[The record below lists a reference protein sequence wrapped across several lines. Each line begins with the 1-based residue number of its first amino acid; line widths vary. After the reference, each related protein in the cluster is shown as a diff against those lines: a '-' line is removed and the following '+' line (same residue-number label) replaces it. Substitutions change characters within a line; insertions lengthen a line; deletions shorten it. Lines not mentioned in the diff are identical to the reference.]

1 MQAYRNTYKHFLVP
15 FSTKDLPSTLGIL
28 PLVYKRQRG
37 RPKTKRIRK
46 GAWKRKTTRCG
57 NCHGTGHN
65 SQSCR
70 HAPATNIRRER
81 ARDRESSITSK
92 SETESNSSQE
102 DQESL
107 NSDDLQDIQF
117 QAELERYD
125 AIIARAWEIENRR
138 RQEEL
143 EDNELIGHDI
153 SGYSESDSELS
164 MLGSSQFEG
173 MEGIELGSDIELGS
187 GIELGGGIELG
198 SGIELGGGGGGD
210 ALGDVS
216 GDSEVKVSRF
226 GRVLKQSRR

>member
-1 MQAYRNTYKHFLVP
+1 M
-15 FSTKDLPSTLGIL
+15 
-28 PLVYKRQRG
+28 
-37 RPKTKRIRK
+37 
-46 GAWKRKTTRCG
+46 
-57 NCHGTGHN
+57 
-65 SQSCR
+65 
-70 HAPATNIRRER
+70 
-81 ARDRESSITSK
+81 
-92 SETESNSSQE
+92 
-102 DQESL
+102 
-107 NSDDLQDIQF
+107 
-117 QAELERYD
+117 
-125 AIIARAWEIENRR
+125 
-138 RQEEL
+138 